1 MHLHSQY
8 SVLQATPSIYHLVQ
22 KAVDENMPAVTL
34 TDHSNMFG
42 AFKFMDAV
50 LNHPINKELKKGE
63 QMKLKLKPI
72 LGCELNV

>member
-8 SVLQATPSIYHLVQ
+8 SVLQATPKINHLVQ

-50 LNHPINKELKKGE
+50 LNQLSFELSQKKKEKLWLKE
-63 QMKLKLKPI
+63 Y
-72 LGCELNV
+72 